1 MSIAAVAALI
11 CSCVPKEKTVDFPT
25 VDAVGSTSVI
35 IEKVEMTKEHT
46 ALHVR
51 AYNNPGW
58 WIKIVSET
66 FIQADGKKYE
76 MTGAE
81 GIEPDVE
88 LWMPEDGDSLFV
100 LKFEPLPMKTK
111 SFDFIEG
118 YEERAFRLL
127 GVNLE
132 GKVRTAYD
140 RGLPGHVKVTPAS
153 KTDVPGFVYEIGEST
168 INLHLLGYSPDIT
181 EATEVYIYDFIGDQ
195 VQKTVKIDPAT
206 GSGTLKFTQ
215 YGTING
221 FVIAGGMSS
230 GSFHMAPGETM
241 DIWCDLAYG
250 DYLATSNNRTDKP
263 LITIKPSYT
272 KGSIYDALNNLPFE
286 DEFFQL
292 GLSRPYS
299 VMLEDYMLSA
309 EEYVDVIIKEYE
321 DIMKTVNASSAHPM
335 SKRTKQAELVLQAVQ
350 AIAYGDYVRSESYRM
365 AKGLSY
371 YAPLDYKFDPITPAH
386 FNSFIDPC
394 NLTDPF
400 LIISRGVSNLA
411 ALIPDMSD
419 REKYGNIRYI
429 APLRDAVLE
438 AQDGKLSDETL
449 SMMREW
455 DEAFFF
461 RMCEDINAKA
471 LAMKEAGKNLVQE
484 TPDVPLD
491 KLFESIV
498 AQHNGKVVLVDFWNT
513 WCGPCRSAINHNEP
527 YKTGELA
534 DEDLVWVYIAN
545 ETSPLGKYMEMIPDI
560 KGLHYRLNDAQ
571 WRQLTSKDFD
581 IDGIPSYVLVKKDG
595 TYALRND
602 FRDHALLV
610 STLKSELN

>member
-1 MSIAAVAALI
+1 
-11 CSCVPKEKTVDFPT
+11 
-25 VDAVGSTSVI
+25 
-35 IEKVEMTKEHT
+35 
-46 ALHVR
+46 
-51 AYNNPGW
+51 
-58 WIKIVSET
+58 
-66 FIQADGKKYE
+66 
-76 MTGAE
+76 
-81 GIEPDVE
+81 
-88 LWMPEDGDSLFV
+88 
-100 LKFEPLPMKTK
+100 
-111 SFDFIEG
+111 
-118 YEERAFRLL
+118 
-127 GVNLE
+127 
-132 GKVRTAYD
+132 
-140 RGLPGHVKVTPAS
+140 
-153 KTDVPGFVYEIGEST
+153 
-168 INLHLLGYSPDIT
+168 
-181 EATEVYIYDFIGDQ
+181 
-195 VQKTVKIDPAT
+195 
-206 GSGTLKFTQ
+206 
-215 YGTING
+215 
-221 FVIAGGMSS
+221 
-230 GSFHMAPGETM
+230 
-241 DIWCDLAYG
+241 
-250 DYLATSNNRTDKP
+250 
-263 LITIKPSYT
+263 
-272 KGSIYDALNNLPFE
+272 
-286 DEFFQL
+286 
-292 GLSRPYS
+292 
-299 VMLEDYMLSA
+299 
-309 EEYVDVIIKEYE
+309 
-321 DIMKTVNASSAHPM
+321 
-335 SKRTKQAELVLQAVQ
+335 
-350 AIAYGDYVRSESYRM
+350 M

-371 YAPLDYKFDPITPAH
+371 DAPLDYKFDPITPAH
-386 FNSFIDPC
+386 FNSFIDSC

-498 AQHNGKVVLVDFWNT
+498 AQHKGKVVLVDFWNT